1 MEPGTRRLCGG
12 QNFCH
17 TISDF
22 HHVISCPNRQGTAP
36 APGVV
41 NRLHTTARHRPLLRD
56 RSAVFPRSA
65 VLAPRL
71 SASPATC
78 LHSIPSYSKPFHRG
92 IYAFKFPLSA
102 LGPWPLAL
110 GPWPL
115 DFGLWVSDFG
125 HSVSESA
132 CSCSSFP
139 VCFQSLSEFRAPSS
153 EFK

>member
-1 MEPGTRRLCGG
+1 MEPGTRHLCAE
-12 QNFCH
+12 QNCCH
-17 TISDF
+17 TTSDF

-78 LHSIPSYSKPFHRG
+78 LHSIPSHSTGGYTPSNSRFR
-92 IYAFKFPLSA
+92 PLD

-110 GPWPL
+110 GPWTL